1 MRASSRDPQPV
12 RLANPTAESFVA
24 SLKVVHFFA
33 IFFFWLVL
41 VSLLLHLA
49 AFAAFQAGRFDGAL
63 GLKTAQKSDQA
74 AATAAPTEVPLTEPG
89 QTPPATEPAATQKA
103 DATESSWW
111 AMDQGQ
117 YSRNYVVQLM
127 ATMRLVGLL
136 ASMLLL
142 VTLFVYLEIS
152 LLGRLAGVKNLTI
165 SFFLMLFFVASVYSW
180 EPLLPGTRVLG
191 SLFGFEDF
199 VSSYIDYVQGR
210 STLSLGDVLYHY
222 GRFLA
227 MPILSLVLQI
237 FAWLQ
242 FRRGYEQSVLMN
254 E

>member
-1 MRASSRDPQPV
+1 MRANSKDPQPV

-49 AFAAFQAGRFDGAL
+49 AFVAFQAGRFDEAL
-63 GLKTAQKSDQA
+63 GLKPAPKADQA
-74 AATAAPTEVPLTEPG
+74 ATAPSDASAGGESTAAKKSD
-89 QTPPATEPAATQKA
+89 AADT
-103 DATESSWW
+103 SWW
-111 AMDQGQ
+111 AMDSGKH
-117 YSRNYVVQLM
+117 SRNHIVQLM

-152 LLGRLAGVKNLTI
+152 LLGRLAGVKNLTT
-165 SFFLMLFFVASVYSW
+165 SFFLMLIFLATVYSW
-180 EPLLPGTRVLG
+180 EPLLPGTRILG
-191 SLFGFEDF
+191 SLYILEDF
-199 VSSYIDYVQGR
+199 VSSYIDSVQGG
-210 STLSLGDVLYHY
+210 SAQSFSDVLYHY

-227 MPILSLVLQI
+227 MPILSLALQV

>member
-1 MRASSRDPQPV
+1 MRANSRDPQPV

-41 VSLLLHLA
+41 VALLLHLT
-49 AFAAFQAGRFDGAL
+49 AFVAFQAGRFDEAL
-63 GLKTAQKSDQA
+63 GLKTAEKSDMA
-74 AATAAPTEVPLTEPG
+74 STPTEVPVPEPG
-89 QTPPATEPAATQKA
+89 ESPAVAEPAAPPKVAAGETN
-103 DATESSWW
+103 WW

-117 YSRNYVVQLM
+117 YSRNYVVQVM

-142 VTLFVYLEIS
+142 VTLFLYLEIS

-165 SFFLMLFFVASVYSW
+165 SFFLMLFFVATVYSW

-191 SLFGFEDF
+191 SLFAFEDF
-199 VSSYIDYVQGR
+199 VSSYIDYVQGG
-210 STLSLGDVLYHY
+210 SALSLVDILYYY

-227 MPILSLVLQI
+227 MPILSLGLNV